1 LDQGSGQVVCVS
13 LAIILPTF
21 AGVGPIKIYSFVSAI
36 NLQMRQI
43 ILYNPIDMV
52 CQVVYKINMQNNKI
66 ERKQMSKIRM
76 NTELRNKLFG
86 KIKHT
91 FENEDTQEREAF
103 LQARENVDQ
112 QYTMASEL
120 AKEVVERSY
129 PTDDVATLRHFKKKY
144 GQPCDVVAKDKC
156 FYFAHN
162 EGVDDEGEPT
172 ETKSH
177 FDFGLFGNLNGTEYD
192 NEQGKKFAV
201 AYYREELKAKDCNP
215 DIYAQQN
222 ENKDNPHKT
231 KHVDECMKALG
242 YSGSYGSG
250 GNEIG
255 MAKDFNSNY
264 YLDVIGTS
272 YCRSRA
278 IACTKNEYEQFE
290 TWRIAKGNL
299 VVNHQKWIDTIQKQ
313 CDQLKIGLKAYRYL
327 SEGIELATEL
337 GIQVD
342 EAELIRT
349 NSTGLTIYN
358 PSNLA
363 SMIKGMKNKNQSRE
377 AKILARKQ
385 YEESLN

>member
-1 LDQGSGQVVCVS
+1 M
-13 LAIILPTF
+13 T
-21 AGVGPIKIYSFVSAI
+21 
-36 NLQMRQI
+36 
-43 ILYNPIDMV
+43 
-52 CQVVYKINMQNNKI
+52 
-66 ERKQMSKIRM
+66 KIRM
-76 NTELRNKLFG
+76 NTELRNKLFN
-86 KIKHT
+86 KIKNV
-91 FENEDTQEREAF
+91 FENEDTQERETY
-103 LQARENVDQ
+103 LQSREYVDE
-112 QYTMASEL
+112 QYQSASAL

-129 PTDDVATLRHFKKKY
+129 PTDDVATLRTFKKKY

-156 FYFAHN
+156 FYFAHS
-162 EGVDDEGEPT
+162 EDKDDEGET
-172 ETKSH
+172 KETKSH
-177 FDFGLFGNLNGTEYD
+177 FDFGLFGNLNGSEYGSD
-192 NEQGKKFAV
+192 EGKKFAV

-231 KHVDECMKALG
+231 KHVEECMKALG
-242 YSGSYGSG
+242 YSHNSSYDRSE
-250 GNEIG
+250 NNIG
-255 MAKDFNSNY
+255 ISKGFDNPY

-278 IACTKNEYEQFE
+278 IACTKDEYTIFE
-290 TWRIAKGNL
+290 NWRIAKGNL
-299 VVNHQKWIDTIQKQ
+299 VSKHQTWIDTIQKQ
-313 CDQLKIGLKAYRYL
+313 SDQLKIGLKAYRYL

-363 SMIKGMKNKNQSRE
+363 SMIKGMKNKNQTRE

>member
-1 LDQGSGQVVCVS
+1 
-13 LAIILPTF
+13 
-21 AGVGPIKIYSFVSAI
+21 
-36 NLQMRQI
+36 
-43 ILYNPIDMV
+43 
-52 CQVVYKINMQNNKI
+52 MQNKNNNQKGT
-66 ERKQMSKIRM
+66 MTKIRM
-76 NTELRNKLFG
+76 NTELRNKLFN
-86 KIKHT
+86 KIKNV
-91 FENEDTQEREAF
+91 FENEDTQEKEAF
-103 LQARENVDQ
+103 LQARENVDR
-112 QYTMASEL
+112 QYEHAHRL
-120 AKEVVERSY
+120 AVDVVERAY
-129 PTDDVATLRHFKKKY
+129 PPEDVSVLRTFKKKY
-144 GQPCDVVAKDKC
+144 GSPCDVVAKDKC
-156 FYFAHN
+156 FYFAHS
-162 EGVDDEGEPT
+162 EDKDDEGET
-172 ETKSH
+172 KETKSH
-177 FDFGLFGNLNGTEYD
+177 FDFGLFGNLNGSEYSSD
-192 NEQGKKFAV
+192 EGKKFAF
-201 AYYREELKAKDCNP
+201 AYFREDLKAMDCNP

-231 KHVDECMKALG
+231 KHVDECTKALG
-242 YSGSYGSG
+242 GNSGSYSSRDDS
-250 GNEIG
+250 IG
-255 MAKDFNSNY
+255 MTKTFNDQY

-278 IACTKNEYEQFE
+278 IACNKDEYEQFE
-290 TWRIAKGNL
+290 AWRIAKGNL
-299 VVNHQKWIDTIQKQ
+299 VVNHQKWIDTIMKQ

>member
-1 LDQGSGQVVCVS
+1 MGLS
-13 LAIILPTF
+13 L
-21 AGVGPIKIYSFVSAI
+21 
-36 NLQMRQI
+36 
-43 ILYNPIDMV
+43 
-52 CQVVYKINMQNNKI
+52 MQNNKHTG
-66 ERKQMSKIRM
+66 ENMTRIRM
-76 NTELRNKLFG
+76 NTELRNKLFN

-103 LQARENVDQ
+103 LQAREDVDRG
-112 QYTMASEL
+112 YSIASTL

-129 PTDDVATLRHFKKKY
+129 PVDDVATLRTFKKKY
-144 GQPCDVVAKDKC
+144 GSPCDVVAKDKC

-162 EGVDDEGEPT
+162 EGAMDQ
-172 ETKSH
+172 ETHERAEVKSH
-177 FDFGLFGNLNGTEYD
+177 FDFGLFGNLNGSEYSS
-192 NEQGKKFAV
+192 EEGKKFAV
-201 AYYREELKAKDCNP
+201 AYFREDLKAMDCNP
-215 DIYAQQN
+215 DIYAQQK
-222 ENKDNPHKT
+222 ENKENPHKT
-231 KHVDECMKALG
+231 KHVEECLKALG
-242 YSGSYGSG
+242 HSGHSHGSDD
-250 GNEIG
+250 IG
-255 MAKDFNSNY
+255 MTKEFNQPY

-278 IACTKNEYEQFE
+278 IACTKDEYSMFE
-290 TWRIAKGNL
+290 RWRIAKANL
-299 VVNHQKWIDTIQKQ
+299 VSKHQTWIDTIQKQ

-337 GIQVD
+337 GIELD

-363 SMIKGMKNKNQSRE
+363 SMIKGMKNKNQTRE

>member
-1 LDQGSGQVVCVS
+1 
-13 LAIILPTF
+13 
-21 AGVGPIKIYSFVSAI
+21 
-36 NLQMRQI
+36 
-43 ILYNPIDMV
+43 
-52 CQVVYKINMQNNKI
+52 
-66 ERKQMSKIRM
+66 MSKIRM
-76 NTELRNKLFG
+76 NTELRNKLFN

-91 FENEDTQEREAF
+91 FENEDTQEREDF
-103 LQARENVDQ
+103 LSARESVD
-112 QYTMASEL
+112 YHYDIAHKL
-120 AKEVVERSY
+120 AKQVVERSY
-129 PTDDVATLRHFKKKY
+129 PPEDVAILRTFKKKY
-144 GQPCDVVAKDKC
+144 GSPCDVVAKDKC
-156 FYFAHN
+156 FYFAYTK
-162 EGVDDEGEPT
+162 DDSEIDKDE
-172 ETKSH
+172 ERNDMNDQVKSH
-177 FDFGLFGNLNGTEYD
+177 FDFGLFGNLNGSEYND
-192 NEQGKKFAV
+192 EDGKKFAV

-231 KHVDECMKALG
+231 KYVDECMKALG
-242 YSGSYGSG
+242 YSGGSDQ
-250 GNEIG
+250 IG
-255 MAKDFNSNY
+255 MSKEFDNPY

-278 IACTKNEYEQFE
+278 IACTKNEYETFND
-290 TWRIAKGNL
+290 WRVAKAN
-299 VVNHQKWIDTIQKQ
+299 VVSKHQSWIDTIQKQ

-337 GIQVD
+337 GIELD

>member
-1 LDQGSGQVVCVS
+1 
-13 LAIILPTF
+13 
-21 AGVGPIKIYSFVSAI
+21 
-36 NLQMRQI
+36 
-43 ILYNPIDMV
+43 
-52 CQVVYKINMQNNKI
+52 
-66 ERKQMSKIRM
+66 M
-76 NTELRNKLFG
+76 NTELRNKLFN

-91 FENEDTQEREAF
+91 FENEDTQELEAY
-103 LQARENVDQ
+103 LQAREDVDK
-112 QYTMASEL
+112 QYFNASEL
-120 AKEVVERSY
+120 AKLVVERAY
-129 PTDDVATLRHFKKKY
+129 PPEDVAILRTFKKKY
-144 GQPCDVVAKDKC
+144 GSPCDVVAKDKC

-162 EGVDDEGEPT
+162 EGVDEDGDT
-172 ETKSH
+172 KETKSH
-177 FDFGLFGNLNGTEYD
+177 FDFGLFGNLNGSEYGHD
-192 NEQGKKFAV
+192 EGNQFAL
-201 AYYREELKAKDCNP
+201 AYFREDLKAMDCNP
-215 DIYAQQN
+215 DIYAQQK

-231 KHVDECMKALG
+231 KHVEECLKALG
-242 YSGSYGSG
+242 HSTSHYNSESTHS
-250 GNEIG
+250 G
-255 MAKDFNSNY
+255 MAQTFDNPY

-278 IACTKNEYEQFE
+278 IACTKDEYEAFE

-299 VVNHQKWIDTIQKQ
+299 VVNHQKWIDTITKQ

>member
-1 LDQGSGQVVCVS
+1 MTRV
-13 LAIILPTF
+13 
-21 AGVGPIKIYSFVSAI
+21 
-36 NLQMRQI
+36 
-43 ILYNPIDMV
+43 
-52 CQVVYKINMQNNKI
+52 
-66 ERKQMSKIRM
+66 RM
-76 NTELRNKLFG
+76 NTELRNKLFN
-86 KIKHT
+86 KIKDV
-91 FENEDTQEREAF
+91 FENESTQEKEAY
-103 LQARENVDQ
+103 LQARESVDHH
-112 QYTMASEL
+112 YKYASEL
-120 AKEVVERSY
+120 AKLVVERAY
-129 PTDDVATLRHFKKKY
+129 PPEDVSVLRQFKKKY

-162 EGVDDEGEPT
+162 EGVDDEGQPT

-177 FDFGLFGNLNGTEYD
+177 FDFGLFGNLNGSEYSSED
-192 NEQGKKFAV
+192 GKKFAV

-231 KHVDECMKALG
+231 KHVEECMKALG
-242 YSGSYGSG
+242 YSHNSSYNRSE
-250 GNEIG
+250 NNIG
-255 MAKDFNSNY
+255 ITKEFDNPY

-278 IACTKNEYEQFE
+278 IACTKDEYTEFE
-290 TWRIAKGNL
+290 NFRIAKGNL
-299 VVNHQKWIDTIQKQ
+299 VSKHQTWIDTIQKQ
-313 CDQLKIGLKAYRYL
+313 CNQLKIGLKAYRYL

-363 SMIKGMKNKNQSRE
+363 SMIKGMKNKQSSNTRE

>member
-1 LDQGSGQVVCVS
+1 M
-13 LAIILPTF
+13 T
-21 AGVGPIKIYSFVSAI
+21 
-36 NLQMRQI
+36 
-43 ILYNPIDMV
+43 
-52 CQVVYKINMQNNKI
+52 
-66 ERKQMSKIRM
+66 KIRM
-76 NTELRNKLFG
+76 NTELRNKLFN
-86 KIKHT
+86 KIKDV

-103 LQARENVDQ
+103 LQAREEVDQ
-112 QYTMASEL
+112 QYMYASKR
-120 AKEVVERSY
+120 AKQVVERAY
-129 PTDDVATLRHFKKKY
+129 PLEDVEVLRSFKKKY

-162 EGVDDEGEPT
+162 EDLDEDNEPK

-177 FDFGLFGNLNGTEYD
+177 FDFGLFGNLNGSEYD
-192 NEQGKKFAV
+192 SEEGKKFAV
-201 AYYREELKAKDCNP
+201 AYFREDLKAMDCNP
-215 DIYAQQN
+215 DIYAQQS

-231 KHVDECMKALG
+231 KHVDACMKALG
-242 YSGSYGSG
+242 YNGHSYHGDSS
-250 GNEIG
+250 NTG
-255 MAKDFNSNY
+255 MAKTFNDQY

-290 TWRIAKGNL
+290 AWRIAKGNL
-299 VVNHQKWIDTIQKQ
+299 VTKHQTWIDTIQKQ

-363 SMIKGMKNKNQSRE
+363 SMIKGMKNKHQSRE
-377 AKILARKQ
+377 AKILARKK

>member
-1 LDQGSGQVVCVS
+1 
-13 LAIILPTF
+13 
-21 AGVGPIKIYSFVSAI
+21 
-36 NLQMRQI
+36 
-43 ILYNPIDMV
+43 
-52 CQVVYKINMQNNKI
+52 
-66 ERKQMSKIRM
+66 MSKIRM
-76 NTELRNKLFG
+76 NTELRNKLFN
-86 KIKHT
+86 KIKNV
-91 FENEDTQEREAF
+91 FENEDTQEKEAF
-103 LQARENVDQ
+103 LMARENVDEH
-112 QYTMASEL
+112 YKIASEL

-129 PTDDVATLRHFKKKY
+129 PTEDVATLRHFKNKY
-144 GQPCDVVAKDKC
+144 GSPCDVVAKDKC

-162 EGVDDEGEPT
+162 EDLDDEGET
-172 ETKSH
+172 KETKSH
-177 FDFGLFGNLNGTEYD
+177 FDFGLFGNLNGSEYSGD
-192 NEQGKKFAV
+192 EGKKFAF
-201 AYYREELKAKDCNP
+201 AYYREDLKAMDCNP

-231 KHVDECMKALG
+231 KHVDECTKALG
-242 YSGSYGSG
+242 GSG
-250 GNEIG
+250 NSYSSSDDQG
-255 MAKDFNSNY
+255 MAKTFNDQY

-278 IACTKNEYEQFE
+278 IACTKNEYEHFE
-290 TWRIAKGNL
+290 TWRIAKANL
-299 VVNHQKWIDTIQKQ
+299 VSKHQTWIDTIQKQ

-363 SMIKGMKNKNQSRE
+363 SMIKGMKNKHQSRE